1 MVRSLNDIRLRDKML
16 LVFVLA
22 VFIPV
27 VLTNVIF
34 YQITTNNVKN
44 QKLSD
49 INRALDQIR
58 NNILDQIDAGVG
70 ISSVLYN
77 DAVLMEY
84 LEKEYDS
91 PADYVENYHTY
102 ILHLLEKYSPV
113 YQVIQ
118 SVTLYSDN
126 PSLLYG
132 GRVLQITDEVR
143 KQSWYRKLTENA
155 STLLPIIEWN
165 HPDFPGLTPN
175 AISVIRV
182 MTDPSGLNDSEKFL
196 KIDLHPGRLAESL
209 RNVTLEGHIH
219 LIQGDR
225 ILLSTDPARTSD
237 EPVPFVPPSKSN
249 GSIVLEKDFGNV
261 SYLKG
266 WKIVG
271 EFDERKVL
279 EEVRKSREFVL
290 YMAIPNI
297 VVPTIIIIWF
307 TRSLNNR
314 IIRILKH
321 MKRVKNHS
329 FEPINE
335 RPSADEIGQLTG
347 EFNRM
352 TLQIKSLIQDVYLA
366 DIQKKELQ
374 LSRNQSQLHA
384 LQSQI
389 NPHFLFNSLETIRMR
404 SLMKQETETAKMIHN
419 MAKIFRKSLTWGKDW
434 ITVKDELDLVECF
447 LEIQKY
453 RFGDKL
459 NYEIRADD
467 EVLKAMIPKM
477 SLQPLVE
484 NASIHGIEPL
494 KESGKIIVEIRK
506 VPGGIVYIV
515 QDNGV
520 GIPAEK
526 LEQLIRALDNEE
538 EAYDRV
544 GIRNVFLRLKGY
556 YGDRVDYR
564 LQSTEGEGTEIVI
577 FVEDEPAE
585 DESA

>member
-58 NNILDQIDAGVG
+58 NNILDQIDASVG

-84 LEKEYDS
+84 LDKEYDS
-91 PADYVENYHTY
+91 PADYVDNYHTY
-102 ILHLLEKYSPV
+102 ILHVLEKYSPV

-126 PSLLYG
+126 PTLLFG

-143 KQSWYRKLTENA
+143 KQAWYRKLTENA
-155 STLLPIIEWN
+155 STLPIIEWN

-175 AISVIRV
+175 AISVIRS
-182 MTDPSGLNDSEKFL
+182 MNDPGGFNQTEKFL
-196 KIDLHPGRLAESL
+196 KIDLHPEKIADSL
-209 RNVTLEGHIH
+209 RNVTLEGQVY
-219 LIQGDR
+219 LIEGDR
-225 ILLSTDPARTSD
+225 ILLSTDPDRASA
-237 EPVPFVPPSKSN
+237 EPVPFVAPSRSN

-279 EEVRKSREFVL
+279 EEVRKSREFVI

-329 FEPINE
+329 FEPINDK
-335 RPSADEIGQLTG
+335 PSADEIGQLTG

-526 LEQLIRALDNEE
+526 LEQLLRALDNEE

-564 LQSTEGEGTEIVI
+564 VQSTEGEGTEIVI